1 MELLQ
6 DPQTWVALLTLTA
19 LEIVLGVD
27 NIIFISILSSKLPV
41 EKQRAARN
49 LGLAG
54 AFVTRVLFLLS
65 ITWIMKLTRPLFT
78 VFDHGVSGRDL
89 ILIIGG
95 LFLIGKAT
103 HEIHNKLEGEE
114 HGEGT
119 SGKAA
124 RSLGAVV
131 AQIMLVDIVF
141 SIDSVVTA
149 VGMAESV
156 AIMIAA
162 NVIALVFMLAAAGKL
177 SAFVDRHPTI
187 KMLALAF
194 LVLIGTN
201 LVADGFGV
209 HVPKGYTYAAM
220 AFSVLVEML
229 NLRLRAKTPPVKLKG
244 RINDG
249 VASEAE

>member
-27 NIIFISILSSKLPV
+27 NIIFISILSSKLPL

-114 HGEGT
+114 HGDAG
-119 SGKAA
+119 SKKAA

-162 NVIALVFMLAAAGKL
+162 NVIALIFMLAAAGRL

-229 NLRLRAKTPPVKLKG
+229 NLRLRAKSPPVKLKG
-244 RINDG
+244 RINEG
-249 VASEAE
+249 VMSEGE